1 MAELEPHA
9 RPLAAAT
16 AATQESIVA
25 WAARHPL
32 GLLALVV
39 GAVGFVVTFMVQ
51 DPLWSMPSPRLTVPF
66 FGAALVL
73 AVVSIA
79 RKEGLLILPIT
90 GLALATLAIV
100 LGWFLMMAIIVGVAA
115 LLILIMSVVM

>member
-1 MAELEPHA
+1 MAELEPHV

-16 AATQESIVA
+16 AATQESIGA
-25 WAARHPL
+25 WALRHPM
-32 GLLALVV
+32 GLAALVI

-51 DPLWSMPSPRLTVPF
+51 DPLWSMPEPRLTVPF

-73 AVVSIA
+73 SVLSVA
-79 RKEGLLILPIT
+79 RKEGTLILPIT

-115 LLILIMSVVM
+115 LLILIMSMVL

>member
-16 AATQESIVA
+16 AATQESMASWV
-25 WAARHPL
+25 ARHPL
-32 GLLALVV
+32 GLAALVI

-51 DPLWSMPSPRLTVPF
+51 DPLWSMPAPRLTVPF
-66 FGAALVL
+66 FGAALVT
-73 AVVSIA
+73 AVLSVA
-79 RKEGLLILPIT
+79 RKEGTLILPIT

-100 LGWFLMMAIIVGVAA
+100 LGWFLMMAIIVGIAA
-115 LLILIMSVVM
+115 ILLLIMSMVM

>member
-1 MAELEPHA
+1 MAELEPSV

-16 AATQESIVA
+16 SATPESLVA

-32 GLLALVV
+32 GLAALVI
-39 GAVGFVVTFMVQ
+39 GAVGFVVTFLVQ
-51 DPLWSMPSPRLTVPF
+51 DPLWSMPDHRLTVPF

-73 AVVSIA
+73 AVLSIA
-79 RKEGLLILPIT
+79 RKEGTLILPVT

-115 LLILIMSVVM
+115 VLILIMSMVL